1 MTVIS
6 NTSPITNLTGI
17 GKIDLLQQ
25 LYGTVTIP
33 QGVYQEIVGI
43 GKVVPGVLE
52 VQSLSWIIVCSVND
66 LSRVATFR
74 RTLDP
79 GEAEAI
85 ALAQEQDAELLIIDE
100 KPGRTFARQL
110 GINIIGVL
118 GVLLEAKSKGL
129 TGDIRPLVDH
139 LIDQLINQLNFRVS
153 TQLYEAVIQAAN
165 EI

>member
-1 MTVIS
+1 MTVVS
-6 NTSPITNLTGI
+6 NTSPITNFAGI

-25 LYGTVTIP
+25 LYGMVTIP
-33 QGVYQEIVGI
+33 QGVYQEIVGV
-43 GKVVPGVLE
+43 GKVVPGALE
-52 VQSLSWIIVCSVND
+52 AQSLAWIIVCPVND
-66 LSRVATFR
+66 LSRVATLR
-74 RTLDP
+74 KTLDS

-118 GVLLEAKSKGL
+118 GVLLEAKRKNLISG
-129 TGDIRPLVDH
+129 IRP

-153 TQLYEAVIQAAN
+153 KQLYAAVIQAAN